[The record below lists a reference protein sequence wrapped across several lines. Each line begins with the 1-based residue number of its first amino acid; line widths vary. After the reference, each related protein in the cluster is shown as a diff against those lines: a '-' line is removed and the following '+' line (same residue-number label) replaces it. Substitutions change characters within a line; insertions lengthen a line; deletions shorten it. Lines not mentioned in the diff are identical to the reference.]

1 MSYRILLLGG
11 GSGGHV
17 FPLIAVAKALR
28 GQAAQTGLD
37 LELMALG
44 EGKFMAQAVA
54 ENGLPYKAI
63 MTGKLRR
70 YLSPLTLLDI
80 LKMPVGFFQ
89 SLWYLFL
96 FMPDVVFAKGGY
108 ASIPGALAAKMFFI
122 PVFIHE
128 SDSIPGLANRI
139 LDGWAK
145 KIFISFPSS
154 EKYFKPGKTII
165 TGNPARQNLFGGDR
179 NVAMQKF
186 GLNPERKTIM
196 VIGGSQGAQKI
207 NRMVLDTLV
216 MMVSPPTGG
225 FQIIHQ
231 CGESQYQSVRTEVDK
246 LIKEGEGEYADALK
260 TNYKLYP
267 FFSEEDMVLAYAAS
281 DIIISRAGAG
291 SLFEIAGLGKPAIV
305 IPITHSTSGHQMT
318 NAIEFSKYG
327 GVMIEEENLTPHII
341 ISQINNL
348 LEPEKYNSVSE
359 KLKSFATPDAA
370 QKIASL
376 LLNGQ

>member
-1 MSYRILLLGG
+1 VQNFRVLLLGG

-17 FPLIAVAKALR
+17 FPLVAVAKALR
-28 GQAAQTGLD
+28 GRAVEAGLNLD
-37 LELMALG
+37 LMVIG
-44 EGKFMAQAVA
+44 EGKFIAQATT

-70 YLSPLTLLDI
+70 YFSPLTLLDI

-89 SLWYLFL
+89 SLWDLFL

-108 ASIPGALAAKMFFI
+108 ASIPGALAARVYMI
-122 PVFIHE
+122 PVFAHE

-154 EKYFKPGKTII
+154 EKYFKLGKTII
-165 TGNPARQNLFGGDR
+165 TGNPVRQNLLGGDR
-179 NVAMQKF
+179 NAAMQKF
-186 GLNPERKTIM
+186 GLSTERKTVM

-207 NRMVLDTLV
+207 NQMMLDTLV
-216 MMVSPPTGG
+216 LMVKD

-231 CGESQYQSVRTEVDK
+231 CGESQYEAVRTEVDK

-267 FFSEEDMVLAYAAS
+267 FFSEEDMALAYVAS

-291 SLFEIAGLGKPAIV
+291 SLFEIAALGKPAII

-318 NAIEFSKYG
+318 NALEFAKYG
-327 GVMIEEENLTPHII
+327 GVVVEEENLTPHII

-359 KLKSFATPDAA
+359 KLKSFAVPDAA
-370 QKIASL
+370 DKIASL